1 MLKNSFVDSTALSHA
16 VDRVDQKLSGCR
28 DELRR
33 PVVSHG
39 TKPPDSARRTAPYT
53 VKFLSAG

>member
-28 DELRR
+28 DERSLYGKVSERR
-33 PVVSHG
+33 V
-39 TKPPDSARRTAPYT
+39 R
-53 VKFLSAG
+53 